1 MCVSLSHTQFKLIQA
16 WVFQIIVLYQVS
28 LFLVSQ
34 PVQFWCFTAPTTS
47 SYYFLPVCSH
57 IFSLSIVVKK
67 KGKKSYT
74 HTKEISLIY
83 HQENKHHLTLRI
95 VLLLYRYK
103 CIKSHSHS
111 TSTSAQ
117 CANTELNITTWHVR
131 SHTHVVATAT
141 TCTDVLQGHNHC
153 FSTDGTH

>member
-1 MCVSLSHTQFKLIQA
+1 MYGFTSMQAVHSQLRFNLFLISLWSVSLCVCVSLSHTQFKLIQA

-47 SYYFLPVCSH
+47 RYYFLPVCSH

-67 KGKKSYT
+67 KKKKKSYT
-74 HTKEISLIY
+74 HTKEISLIS

-103 CIKSHSHS
+103 INALNHTAIQHPLLH
-111 TSTSAQ
+111 SAQ
-117 CANTELNITTWHVR
+117 IPNWT
-131 SHTHVVATAT
+131 
-141 TCTDVLQGHNHC
+141 
-153 FSTDGTH
+153 